1 MSTIENKA
9 EVLAAAHEH
18 ELAAHEWIA
27 NNPAAMALW
36 LEDHADEVDSY
47 RAANE
52 LLRAPENT
60 LLARQPGAITTLHNA
75 VKEHLSRWMKIV
87 EAMEDR
93 AVEAAPEVE
102 RNFDAIRAAMRE
114 KAAERGR
121 DGSASPPPHAPTFV
135 TGEALDEA
143 LASLLSTIGKAGTL
157 LAGEVRTASKKRSV
171 AENAARWTTTADRPR
186 VARLLAKTLWADV
199 VVPIIEER
207 QRRRKI
213 IPATTIHPV
222 VRTALM
228 NAPTGRINQQK
239 DRSVDFG
246 VEDGQRR
253 GHLPPVALV
262 SVGEQALRIEGD
274 RLRIVI
280 PLAAWLARQAYD
292 RWCRGESRFD
302 WIPLPSGRD
311 ALRMHLGSDVKEA
324 ELDDALSWLQD
335 LKVGGLPCID
345 ASPPPEDFAADYA
358 NGRGGRPE
366 KRRIIRVGAPL
377 APMGLESVYRDAKMV
392 LPPEL
397 RFFSPVLSP
406 VDAPVTGDRRTNAR
420 QRDFYALGLGA
431 FLIERRE
438 EYAENGGIRI
448 DKADWRRHLK
458 SAGIYHRSHQSLAD
472 DMLEAYLNPKPATL
486 FRAGSPVLQET
497 APGSGVFRLGDDF
510 QEQELVITQAAAQT
524 ASARKRRAR
533 TSKRKRQP
541 GGGS

>member
-1 MSTIENKA
+1 MTENKA
-9 EVLAAAHEH
+9 EALAAMY

-52 LLRAPENT
+52 LLRAQENV
-60 LLARQPGAITTLHNA
+60 LLARQPNAITTLHKT
-75 VKEHLSRWMKIV
+75 VREHLRRWVTTV
-87 EAMEDR
+87 EAMNAI
-93 AVEAAPEVE
+93 AVEAAPEVD
-102 RNFDAIRAAMRE
+102 RDFDAIRAAMRE
-114 KAAERGR
+114 RGAV
-121 DGSASPPPHAPTFV
+121 GGCGGPQSPPPHDPTFV

-143 LASLLSTIGKAGTL
+143 LASFLSPIGKTGTK
-157 LAGEVRTASKKRSV
+157 LADDVRTASKRRSV
-171 AENAARWTTTADRPR
+171 AENAARWTTMADPPR
-186 VARLLAKTLWADV
+186 VARLLAKALWFDV

-207 QRRRKI
+207 QRRLKI

-239 DRSVDFG
+239 DRSIDFG

-324 ELDDALSWLQD
+324 ELDDALVWLQD

-358 NGRGGRPE
+358 SGRGGRPE

-472 DMLEAYLNPKPATL
+472 DMLGAYLNPKQATL
-486 FRAGSPVLQET
+486 FRTGSPVLQET

-510 QEQELVITQAAAQT
+510 QEQELVITQAASQT
-524 ASARKRRAR
+524 ASARKRRAK

>member
-186 VARLLAKTLWADV
+186 VARLLAKTLWTDV
-199 VVPIIEER
+199 VAPRLQR
-207 QRRRKI
+207 QASRTDAPGMSMTALTSLMGMSRHGAQKELFHDVSVILDDKRRRVGSLRTVVEVDARHVNLADLNRLTTQRLIRWALHRGWDQKWVCDSPDPTRI
-213 IPATTIHPV
+213 VVDGGYPAL
-222 VRTALM
+222 ALELGM
-228 NAPTGRINQQK
+228 KGKKAADELKGAVATLQ
-239 DRSVDFG
+239 SVFLQG
-246 VEDGQRR
+246 PKGEGQVFAAWHHKASGQRR
-253 GHLPPVALV
+253 ARLEMTLLGPFAPDYIARELAEHRNVNDKSVVPVPLPAHLPPLVGRERDHGSQAILQLLALRELRLRATELAADGAVDISARRWEDLRDEAGVPRATLADVLEAYPIGDGIRPAFMLQRDGRWDLAPDYSQERAAIVAAGEAMQKGKRG
-262 SVGEQALRIEGD
+262 GEQA
-274 RLRIVI
+274 
-280 PLAAWLARQAYD
+280 AANR
-292 RWCRGESRFD
+292 
-302 WIPLPSGRD
+302 
-311 ALRMHLGSDVKEA
+311 
-324 ELDDALSWLQD
+324 
-335 LKVGGLPCID
+335 
-345 ASPPPEDFAADYA
+345 
-358 NGRGGRPE
+358 
-366 KRRIIRVGAPL
+366 
-377 APMGLESVYRDAKMV
+377 
-392 LPPEL
+392 
-397 RFFSPVLSP
+397 
-406 VDAPVTGDRRTNAR
+406 
-420 QRDFYALGLGA
+420 
-431 FLIERRE
+431 
-438 EYAENGGIRI
+438 
-448 DKADWRRHLK
+448 
-458 SAGIYHRSHQSLAD
+458 
-472 DMLEAYLNPKPATL
+472 
-486 FRAGSPVLQET
+486 RAGRAKPKT
-497 APGSGVFRLGDDF
+497 
-510 QEQELVITQAAAQT
+510 T
-524 ASARKRRAR
+524 RRAA
-533 TSKRKRQP
+533 K
-541 GGGS
+541 